1 MAGDND
7 TAVSEFIL
15 LAFMD
20 SPDLLVPIF
29 TLFLTIYIITLVGNL
44 GMITLI
50 FVDTQLHT
58 PMYFFLSNLAFVD
71 FCYSSTIAPKA
82 MENFLAEKKTISF
95 TGCFVQLYVFIAL
108 VSAECMLLAI
118 MAYDRYVAIC
128 NPLLYT
134 TVISWGLCLR
144 MTAGAYALC
153 LLNSM
158 LLTILMSH
166 LSFCHTSVI
175 NHFFCDSPPLL
186 KLSCSNT
193 HLIETLIFITAGVNT
208 LSSILII
215 LTSYIYI
222 ISAILRIPSTQG
234 RHKAFSTCT
243 SHLMAVTLFY
253 GTGFFVYLQPSSSF
267 THIQN
272 QVMSVFCTLVIPML
286 NPLIY
291 SLRNKEVKAA
301 LQRLM
306 GRIFF
311 FQLL

>member
-15 LAFMD
+15 LAFTD

-29 TLFLTIYIITLVGNL
+29 TLFLVIYIITVVGNL

-50 FVDTQLHT
+50 SVDSQLHT
-58 PMYFFLSNLAFVD
+58 PMYFFLGNLAFVD
-71 FCYSSTIAPKA
+71 FCCSSTIAPKA
-82 MENFLAEKKTISF
+82 MENFLAEKKTISS
-95 TGCFVQLYVFIAL
+95 TGCFVQFSLFIAL

-134 TVISWGLCLR
+134 TVMSWGLCLK
-144 MTAGAYALC
+144 MSAGSYALC
-153 LLNSM
+153 LLISM
-158 LLTILMSH
+158 VHTTLISR

-175 NHFFCDSPPLL
+175 NHFFCDSPQLF
-186 KLSCSNT
+186 KLSCSDT
-193 HLIETLIFITAGVNT
+193 HLNETLIFITAGVNT

-215 LTSYIYI
+215 LTSYMYI
-222 ISAILRIPSTQG
+222 LFAILRIPSTQS

-243 SHLMAVTLFY
+243 SHLMVVTLSY
-253 GTGFFVYLQPSSSF
+253 GTGFFIYLQPSSNF
-267 THIQN
+267 THSQN

-301 LQRLM
+301 LRRLM
-306 GRIFF
+306 GRKLFCHI
-311 FQLL
+311 L